1 MIVRLLYMALGLT
14 NILIFA
20 KLRLFT
26 SLISGIIF
34 IAAAIMYTK
43 NNRGD

>member
-1 MIVRLLYMALGLT
+1 MIVRLLYMALGVT
-14 NILIFA
+14 NILIFT

-26 SLISGIIF
+26 SFISGIIF

>member
-1 MIVRLLYMALGLT
+1 MIVRLLYMVLGIT
-14 NILIFA
+14 NILIFT

-26 SLISGIIF
+26 SLISGVIF
-34 IAAAIMYTK
+34 IAAAMMYTR